1 MGAHSLCFCAVAGCK
16 FLWNSVVVHIQNR
29 LVGVVDFLKTLL
41 RHMATFGTAV
51 VVVLVFAGQAFALQ
65 VVSPV
70 DHISSYRSGL
80 LKHTSH
86 FLVRNIVGQAGDRS
100 ATVSWDPPLEPYGS
114 QVVAYSVVA
123 NYKDP
128 MTGKRITT
136 EPVTVTDVSKRTAT
150 ITGLINGVWNDFTI
164 TARSNT
170 EWSAINTNNVKN
182 GGMVKPSGLPCAAT
196 VVNAVPGNKKV
207 TVKWNRPCNGGATV
221 RFSVST
227 SSSGQPLRVSANI
240 ADNHAFPA
248 ATVTG
253 LTNGVAYTFSVT
265 STNVN
270 GSVTSVTS
278 NVVTPRS

>member
-1 MGAHSLCFCAVAGCK
+1 M
-16 FLWNSVVVHIQNR
+16 
-29 LVGVVDFLKTLL
+29 LKS
-41 RHMATFGTAV
+41 MATFGTTV
-51 VVVLVFAGQAFALQ
+51 VVVLAFAGQAFALQ
-65 VVSPV
+65 VATPL
-70 DHISSYRSGL
+70 DHASSHRSEL

-100 ATVSWDPPLEPYGS
+100 ASVTWDAPLEPYGS

-128 MTGKRITT
+128 ATGKRVST
-136 EPVTVTDVSKRTAT
+136 EPVAVTDVSKRTAT
-150 ITGLINGVWNDFTI
+150 IIGLMNGVWNDFTI

-170 EWSAINTNNVKN
+170 EWSAVNTNNVKN
-182 GGMVKPSGLPCAAT
+182 GGMVKPSGIPCAAS

-221 RFSVST
+221 LFSVTTFSAA
-227 SSSGQPLRVSANI
+227 QPLGVIANI
-240 ADNHAFPA
+240 ADNHTAPA
-248 ATVTG
+248 TTIKG
-253 LTNGVAYTFSVT
+253 LTNGVTYSFTVT

-278 NVVTPRS
+278 NFVTPRP

>member
-1 MGAHSLCFCAVAGCK
+1 VD
-16 FLWNSVVVHIQNR
+16 
-29 LVGVVDFLKTLL
+29 VVDSIRALLK
-41 RHMATFGTAV
+41 RAAAFAA
-51 VVVLVFAGQAFALQ
+51 VLVLTLSFAGRATALQ
-65 VVSPV
+65 LARPL
-70 DHISSYRSGL
+70 DHAASHRSGL

-100 ATVSWDPPLEPYGS
+100 ATVTWDAPLEPYGS

-128 MTGKRITT
+128 MTGKRVTT
-136 EPVTVTDVSKRTAT
+136 EPVAVTDVSQRTAT

-170 EWSAINTNNVKN
+170 EWSAVNTNNVKN

-207 TVKWNRPCNGGATV
+207 TVKWNRPCNGGATAV
-221 RFSVST
+221 FNVTT
-227 SSSGQPLRVSANI
+227 SSSGQPLSVSTNI
-240 ADNHAFPA
+240 ADNHTAPA
-248 ATVTG
+248 VTVTG
-253 LTNGVAYTFSVT
+253 LTNGVAYTFTVT

-270 GSVTSVTS
+270 GSVTSVAS

>member
-1 MGAHSLCFCAVAGCK
+1 M
-16 FLWNSVVVHIQNR
+16 
-29 LVGVVDFLKTLL
+29 DFLKTLI
-41 RHMATFGTAV
+41 RYVATFGTAV
-51 VVVLVFAGQAFALQ
+51 VVVIGLAGHAFALQ
-65 VVSPV
+65 LASPL
-70 DHISSYRSGL
+70 DHASTYRSGL
-80 LKHTSH
+80 LKHTNH

-100 ATVSWDPPLEPYGS
+100 ATVTWDPPVEPYGS

-123 NYKDP
+123 NYKNP
-128 MTGKRITT
+128 STGKRVTT
-136 EPVTVTDVSKRTAT
+136 EPITVTDVSRRTAT
-150 ITGLINGVWNDFTI
+150 ITGLMNGVWNDFTI

-182 GGMVKPSGLPCAAT
+182 GGMVKPSGLPCAAS

-221 RFSVST
+221 LFRVTTF
-227 SSSGQPLRVSANI
+227 SSGQPLSISANI

-248 ATVTG
+248 VTVKG
-253 LTNGVAYTFSVT
+253 LTNGLAYSFTVT
-265 STNVN
+265 STNLN